1 MLSRS
6 SVNPV
11 QLRDPHFG
19 VHFGDHIYS
28 TKNPGGTILLK
39 EGEGLYGESDRLDM

>member
-11 QLRDPHFG
+11 QLRDPHFR
-19 VHFGDHIYS
+19 VHFGVHIYS

-39 EGEGLYGESDRLDM
+39 EGGFMGRVTV

>member
-1 MLSRS
+1 MPSRS

-19 VHFGDHIYS
+19 AHIYS

-39 EGEGLYGESDRLDM
+39 EGEGLYGESDSLDM